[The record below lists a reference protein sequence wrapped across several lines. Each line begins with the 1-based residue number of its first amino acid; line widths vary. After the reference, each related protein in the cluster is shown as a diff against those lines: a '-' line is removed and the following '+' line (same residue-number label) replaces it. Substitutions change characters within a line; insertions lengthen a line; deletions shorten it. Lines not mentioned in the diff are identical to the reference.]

1 MNLHASL
8 EFLQLDLF
16 IEKADIVEGLESLLE
31 LTGVVF
37 DEFFKGLIAVYEF
50 EEGMI
55 HDEIIETD
63 LLLKFLLLG
72 LCERLLEI
80 RLI

>member
-1 MNLHASL
+1 MNLHAIL
-8 EFLQLDLF
+8 KFLQFEFLV
-16 IEKADIVEGLESLLE
+16 EKADIVEGFESLLE

-55 HDEIIETD
+55 HDEVIETD

-72 LCERLLEI
+72 LCDRLLEI
-80 RLI
+80 CLI